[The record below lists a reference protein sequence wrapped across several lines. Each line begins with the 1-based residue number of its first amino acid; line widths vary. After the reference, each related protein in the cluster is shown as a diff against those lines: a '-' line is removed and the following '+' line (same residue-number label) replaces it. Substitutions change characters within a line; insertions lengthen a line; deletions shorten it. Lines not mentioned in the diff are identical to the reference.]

1 MYPFFLSFLKKK
13 LIELSHYFNLLSKCI
28 LHLRM
33 CSYRRGLQRLCPL
46 NGPLAHFDIHAFINY
61 QNIKELWVYFF
72 FQTPNQHE
80 ATVPNKPQGS
90 PYICSQLQA
99 IVTYSEYL
107 KRPRGGK
114 KPNSTKANCSNCEVL
129 VSIWQKSLTFHFLR
143 RTNSSTIVRIET
155 VSQIPMNHS

>member
-1 MYPFFLSFLKKK
+1 MTCSCSTIIPDVPFFLSFLKKK

-72 FQTPNQHE
+72 SKHPTSMKQLSPISHRGLPTYVLNCKLLSPILNTSKGLEEGKNPTQQRP
-80 ATVPNKPQGS
+80 TV
-90 PYICSQLQA
+90 A
-99 IVTYSEYL
+99 IV
-107 KRPRGGK
+107 
-114 KPNSTKANCSNCEVL
+114 
-129 VSIWQKSLTFHFLR
+129 KS
-143 RTNSSTIVRIET
+143 
-155 VSQIPMNHS
+155 